1 VSALVTYQLREATRI
16 LVDAALAW
24 GDRDYGEAGELE
36 ADAALN
42 DAIREFKRVL
52 AEQAVVQDDFPT

>member
-1 VSALVTYQLREATRI
+1 MVTYQLDEATRV

-24 GDRDYGEAGELE
+24 GDQDYGEAGELA

-52 AEQAVVQDDFPT
+52 AELAVVRDDVPGSN